1 MPLRGMHALGKL
13 LQTKGKEGSIG
24 LWSRHNT
31 EATAEA
37 AVEAALLS

>member
-1 MPLRGMHALGKL
+1 MPLRGMHALGKP

-31 EATAEA
+31 EE
-37 AVEAALLS
+37 AVEAAPLS